1 MNLISITIFLSF
13 LNLVTPTPY
22 QINDKEKTA
31 IQYLAR
37 IYAMLINTF
46 DPREVSEDFLILE
59 QNQQEINDFSS
70 VAIYLITRLET
81 DDELSRVP
89 KYLRLET
96 FWSEVSSYNSHLHF
110 DNKPMTFKLFKQMF
124 HSVIQKGLI
133 RPNEEYCVES
143 GRQDLITE
151 QQIREAIDRIDI
163 NDIDRTNTNLDK
175 CLPGELFNHPD
186 YYANEKS
193 LTMHHIISR
202 RIYSKFRIYSDA
214 ILANYRRELTQTIK
228 YDYFKIRDHNRHKL
242 IYPNIKQMFEKLNTK
257 PRITHFEEDRYFKEF
272 MRRIELIPNGLVF
285 LGPSERSDD
294 PVHFDKKDKQ
304 KRKEQIARY
313 IERYGIFD
321 EDFDHAC
328 KSIVGLD
335 YYNRLIKLYEKIKKY
350 IENANERTLDRT
362 FEINDEI
369 DNIHFYREDDSIYP
383 WFEWHPHED
392 WNYDPKAEENKK
404 WETKTLDE
412 KNRPGTSG
420 YIPTTTTFTS
430 TTTSTT
436 SKTTTTSTT
445 SKTTTT
451 EDVFAHLLDGMK
463 IDDRFK
469 YFRHDG
475 LRRKRNQYLDPNL
488 WIQNFVCPSKEITT
502 TLKPTARSAAES
514 EAPNGFW
521 CSPFYLRINPIQYFY
536 CKLTGHHNL
545 HFF

>member
-37 IYAMLINTF
+37 IYAMLMNTF

-81 DDELSRVP
+81 DDEISRVP

-96 FWSEVSSYNSHLHF
+96 FWSEVSNYNSHLHF

-143 GRQDLITE
+143 DRQGLITE
-151 QQIREAIDRIDI
+151 EQIREAIDRIDI
-163 NDIDRTNTNLDK
+163 NDIDRTNTDLDK
-175 CLPGELFNHPD
+175 CLPNELFKHSD
-186 YYANEKS
+186 YYANKKS
-193 LTMHHIISR
+193 LTIHHTISR
-202 RIYSKFRIYSDA
+202 RIYSKFKLYSDA
-214 ILANYRRELTQTIK
+214 ILANYRRELTQSKK
-228 YDYFKIRDHNRHKL
+228 YDYFKIRDHNRRKL
-242 IYPNIKQMFEKLNTK
+242 IYPNIKQIFEKLNTK
-257 PRITHFEEDRYFKEF
+257 PSYTHFERDDEFKNF

-294 PVHFDKKDKQ
+294 PAHFDE
-304 KRKEQIARY
+304 KEQIAKY
-313 IERYGIFD
+313 IERYGVFD
-321 EDFDHAC
+321 DDFDHAC
-328 KSIVGLD
+328 KSIVGPD
-335 YYNRLIKLYEKIKKY
+335 YYDILIRLYEKIKKY
-350 IENANERTLDRT
+350 ISNANERTLDRT

-383 WFEWHPHED
+383 WFEWHSHED
-392 WNYDPKAEENKK
+392 WNYQHDEPATITNLEKK
-404 WETKTLDE
+404 KKNTKKVVKPWNVKTEDE

-420 YIPTTTTFTS
+420 YIPTTTTSTTS

-436 SKTTTTSTT
+436 TIK
-445 SKTTTT
+445 TTT
-451 EDVFAHLLDGMK
+451 EDVLAHLLDGMK

-475 LRRKRNQYLDPNL
+475 LRRKRSQYLDPNL
-488 WIQNFVCPSKEITT
+488 WIQNFVCPSKEI
-502 TLKPTARSAAES
+502 RSSAAQHS
-514 EAPNGFW
+514 SSTTPKPNGFW
-521 CSPFYLRINPIQYFY
+521 CSPFYLRLNPMQYFY

>member
-1 MNLISITIFLSF
+1 MNLISITIFLLF

-37 IYAMLINTF
+37 IYAMLMNTF

-81 DDELSRVP
+81 DDEISRVP
-89 KYLRLET
+89 KYLRLEI
-96 FWSEVSSYNSHLHF
+96 FWGEVSSYNQHLHF
-110 DNKPMTFKLFKQMF
+110 DNKPMTFRLFKQMF

-133 RPNEEYCVES
+133 RPNEEYCIES
-143 GRQDLITE
+143 DRQDLITE

-163 NDIDRTNTNLDK
+163 NDIDRTNTKLNK
-175 CLPGELFNHPD
+175 ALPNELFNHTD
-186 YYANEKS
+186 YDKS
-193 LTMHHIISR
+193 LTIHHIISR
-202 RIYSKFRIYSDA
+202 KVYSKFRIYSDA
-214 ILANYRRELTQTIK
+214 ILANYRRELTQSKK
-228 YDYFKIRDHNRHKL
+228 YDYFKIRDHNRRKL
-242 IYPNIKQMFEKLNTK
+242 IYPNIKQIFEKLNTK
-257 PRITHFEEDRYFKEF
+257 PDYTHFEEDRYFKDF
-272 MRRIELIPNGLVF
+272 MRRIELIPSGLVF
-285 LGPSERSDD
+285 LGPSSEERSDD
-294 PVHFDKKDKQ
+294 PAHFNNKQ
-304 KRKEQIARY
+304 KKKEY
-313 IERYGIFD
+313 IDRYGVFD
-321 EDFDHAC
+321 LDFDHAC
-328 KSIVGLD
+328 KSIVGPD
-335 YYNRLIKLYEKIKKY
+335 YYNRLIRLYEKIKKY

-383 WFEWHPHED
+383 WFEWHSHAD
-392 WNYDPKAEENKK
+392 WNYDPDAKKSKYWKA
-404 WETKTLDE
+404 KTLEE

-420 YIPTTTTFTS
+420 YIPTTTTS

-436 SKTTTTSTT
+436 SKTI
-445 SKTTTT
+445 TTTT
-451 EDVFAHLLDGMK
+451 EDVLAHLLDGMK

-475 LRRKRNQYLDPNL
+475 LRRKRSQYLDPNL
-488 WIQNFVCPSKEITT
+488 WIRNFVCPSKEISSSAARHSSSATT
-502 TLKPTARSAAES
+502 TPKPTD
-514 EAPNGFW
+514 APNGFW
-521 CSPFYLRINPIQYFY
+521 CSPFYLRLNPMQYFY